1 MFLGL
6 DQRSFGAYDIYLQF
20 RKMSGRPRGPQQN
33 LFLNRENYNKIVG
46 FLRSRYAKKMG
57 LSALPEKVD
66 EKLQKY
72 TQHFMTEVN
81 RVQGPEKPQNLLATE
96 VVRETEISMDAWLR
110 KQQEAQPPTTTTVG
124 TYSRGDD
131 VSRLFQDTSTRYD
144 NMMAARAPIPIPQV
158 GLPDFRAPEPELDD
172 DEDPVILMQR
182 AQKQREDQARALG
195 IPIAPP
201 APAFPN
207 RSVESAQSGSTS
219 VLPPPRME
227 IRDEAPPSASQPIPP
242 QADPPPPLLA
252 PRPQDYIIPQ
262 EDVVKYRETE
272 YNVFITSSDR
282 NWMSNT
288 AENRYNFSVIFNTG
302 NTSGALGYNSAVQQ
316 RFRNIQRIEFVKAI
330 VPIESLTAL
339 VRVTGN
345 TPTYDTSRVVNIFSL
360 PFAGVRIAELNNNSF
375 STNPEEDN
383 SFAIVQYDTTWSSD
397 LYVPQS
403 YLPAGSAANGAVPAD
418 KTGYTGF
425 IPKFLKTQRIYSPTP
440 LATLNKLTI
449 RMERHNTQ
457 LISNDPD
464 VFSISRIQLSDL
476 LTNFG
481 GTGTTTDNTNYS
493 SATGTNMENPYIFI
507 KTANYFLFSAISEG
521 DNINIQGCSV
531 ISGANNV
538 SEAGATDFANYINQS
553 AGQYV
558 VATGYIAVS
567 GGNSTINL
575 GRNNAGYCN
584 VIIVRN
590 RFDNPA
596 TTGGTTRNKGP
607 SYFGG
612 FLAVEENNTSGS
624 SSGLT
629 YVLNQT
635 ATTQTNCA
643 LINMSRQ
650 TNFVLRIITRDMDS
664 TSNIRPDN
672 V

>member
-1 MFLGL
+1 
-6 DQRSFGAYDIYLQF
+6 
-20 RKMSGRPRGPQQN
+20 MSGRPSGPQQN
-33 LFLNRENYNKIVG
+33 LFLNGANYSKIVG
-46 FLRSRYAKKMG
+46 FLRTRYAKKMG
-57 LSALPEKVD
+57 VSALPQKVD

-72 TQHFMTEVN
+72 TQHFMTEVV
-81 RVQGPEKPQNLLATE
+81 RVQGQDKAANTLATE
-96 VVRETEISMDAWLR
+96 VIRETETSMDSWLR
-110 KQQEAQPPTTTTVG
+110 KQQAAQPPTTVSVG
-124 TYSRGDD
+124 TYPRGED

-158 GLPDFRAPEPELDD
+158 GLPDFRAPEPDLDD

-207 RSVESAQSGSTS
+207 KKVESAQAGAGS
-219 VLPPPRME
+219 VLPPHME
-227 IRDEAPPSASQPIPP
+227 IHDESPPSATQPIPP

-282 NWMSNT
+282 NWLSNNT
-288 AENRYNFSVIFNTG
+288 ENRYNFSVIFNTG
-302 NTSGALGYNSAVQQ
+302 NTTNALGYNSAVQQ

-339 VRVTGN
+339 VRVPSTG
-345 TPTYDTSRVVNIFSL
+345 TFDTSRVVNIFSF
-360 PFAGVRIAELNNNSF
+360 PFASVRIAELNNNSF

-397 LYVPQS
+397 LSVPQS
-403 YLPAGSAANGAVPAD
+403 YVVNTTAPSSASQNYVPAD

-440 LATLNKLTI
+440 LATLNKLSI
-449 RMERHNTQ
+449 RMERHNSE

-464 VFSISRIQLSDL
+464 VFFINRIQLSDA
-476 LTNFG
+476 LTYFG
-481 GTGTTTDNTNYS
+481 STSGTTSDHTNYNTVS
-493 SATGTNMENPYIFI
+493 VAGAENPYIYI
-507 KTANYFLFSAISEG
+507 TTTNYFLFSAICEG
-521 DNINIQGCSV
+521 DIINIQGCSV
-531 ISGANNV
+531 TP
-538 SEAGATDFANYINQS
+538 AGIVAAATTTDFANFINQD
-553 AGQYV
+553 GGHYV
-558 VATGYIAVS
+558 VATGYIDNTS
-567 GGNSTINL
+567 GSNIYL

-584 VIIVRN
+584 VIIIRS

-596 TTGGTTRNKGP
+596 TTGGTTRNQGP

-612 FLAVEENNTSGS
+612 AYTQEENQISGPTSG
-624 SSGLT
+624 LA
-629 YVLNQT
+629 YLLNLP
-635 ATTQTNCA
+635 ATTQTGCA
-643 LINMSRQ
+643 LINTSRQ

>member
-1 MFLGL
+1 M
-6 DQRSFGAYDIYLQF
+6 
-20 RKMSGRPRGPQQN
+20 
-33 LFLNRENYNKIVG
+33 
-46 FLRSRYAKKMG
+46 
-57 LSALPEKVD
+57 
-66 EKLQKY
+66 
-72 TQHFMTEVN
+72 
-81 RVQGPEKPQNLLATE
+81 
-96 VVRETEISMDAWLR
+96 
-110 KQQEAQPPTTTTVG
+110 
-124 TYSRGDD
+124 
-131 VSRLFQDTSTRYD
+131 
-144 NMMAARAPIPIPQV
+144 
-158 GLPDFRAPEPELDD
+158 
-172 DEDPVILMQR
+172 
-182 AQKQREDQARALG
+182 
-195 IPIAPP
+195 
-201 APAFPN
+201 
-207 RSVESAQSGSTS
+207 
-219 VLPPPRME
+219 PPRLE
-227 IRDEAPPSASQPIPP
+227 IREEAPPSATQPIPP
-242 QADPPPPLLA
+242 QADPPPPQLA

-282 NWMSNT
+282 NWLLNNS
-288 AENRYNFSVIFNTG
+288 ENRYNFSVIFNTG
-302 NTSGALGYNSAVQQ
+302 NTTGALGYNSAVQQ

-339 VRVTGN
+339 VRVTAD

-383 SFAIVQYDTTWSSD
+383 TFAIVQYDTTWSSD

-403 YLPAGSAANGAVPAD
+403 YLPAGSAGNGAVPAD

-425 IPKFLKTQRIYSPTP
+425 IPKFLKTQRVYTPTP
-440 LATLNKLTI
+440 LATLNKLSI
-449 RMERHNTQ
+449 RMERHNTE
-457 LISNDPD
+457 LISPDPD
-464 VFSISRIQLSDL
+464 VFFINRIQLSDL

-493 SATGTNMENPYIFI
+493 SATATDAENPYIFI
-507 KTANYFLFSAISEG
+507 KTTNYFLFSAISEG
-521 DNINIQGCSV
+521 DNINIQGCTVTPSSTLTA
-531 ISGANNV
+531 SGAV
-538 SEAGATDFANYINQS
+538 DFTNYINQKS
-553 AGQYV
+553 GLYV

-596 TTGGTTRNKGP
+596 TTGGTTRNLGP

-612 FLAVEENNTSGS
+612 FLSEEEDATSGS
-624 SSGLT
+624 TTGLT
-629 YVLNQT
+629 YILNEAATVQT
-635 ATTQTNCA
+635 GCA

>member
-1 MFLGL
+1 
-6 DQRSFGAYDIYLQF
+6 
-20 RKMSGRPRGPQQN
+20 MSGRPGGPQQQN
-33 LFLNRENYNKIVG
+33 LFLNSANYSKIVG
-46 FLRSRYAKKMG
+46 FLRTRYAKKLG
-57 LSALPEKVD
+57 VSALPEKVD

-72 TQHFMTEVN
+72 TQHFMTEVA
-81 RVQGPEKPQNLLATE
+81 RVQGPNQPQNTLATE
-96 VVRETEISMDAWLR
+96 VIRETETSMDAWLR
-110 KQQEAQPPTTTTVG
+110 KQKETLPPTTVSVG
-124 TYSRGDD
+124 TFPRGEELNT
-131 VSRLFQDTSTRYD
+131 RLFQDTSTRYES
-144 NMMAARAPIPIPQV
+144 MMAARAPIPIPQV
-158 GLPDFRAPEPELDD
+158 GIPDFRAPQPEIDEE
-172 DEDPVILMQR
+172 EDPVLLMQR
-182 AQKQREDQARALG
+182 ETKRREDQARALG

-201 APAFPN
+201 APTFPTKG
-207 RSVESAQSGSTS
+207 VQMTQDGSTS
-219 VLPPPRME
+219 VLPPRME
-227 IRDEAPPSASQPIPP
+227 IRDDKAPSATNPVPP

-262 EDVVKYRETE
+262 EDVIKYRETE

-282 NWMSNT
+282 NWMLNNT
-288 AENRYNFSVIFNTG
+288 ENRYNFSVIFNTG
-302 NTSGALGYNSAVQQ
+302 NTTGALGYNSAVQQ

-339 VRVTGN
+339 VRVPAAGN
-345 TPTYDTSRVVNIFSL
+345 FDTSRVVNIFSL
-360 PFAGVRIAELNNNSF
+360 PFASVRIAELNNNLF

-383 SFAIVQYDTTWSSD
+383 TFAIVQYDTTWSSD

-403 YLPAGSAANGAVPAD
+403 YLPSTSAAFANLPAD

-425 IPKFLKTQRIYSPTP
+425 IPKFLKTQRVYTPTP
-440 LATLNKLTI
+440 LATLNKLSI
-449 RMERHNTQ
+449 RMERHNGN

-493 SATGTNMENPYIFI
+493 SVTTAGAENPYIFI
-507 KTANYFLFSAISEG
+507 RTTNYFLYSAISEG
-521 DNINIQGCSV
+521 DVINIQGFV
-531 ISGANNV
+531 APTGTGITASGQV
-538 SEAGATDFANYINQS
+538 DFQNYINQS
-553 AGQYV
+553 AGLYV
-558 VATGYIAVS
+558 VATGFIAVS

-590 RFDNPA
+590 RFDNAA
-596 TTGGTTRNKGP
+596 TTGGTTRNLGP

-612 FLAVEENNTSGS
+612 FLSEEESATSGS
-624 SSGLT
+624 TSGFT
-629 YVLNQT
+629 FYLNQT
-635 ATTQTNCA
+635 SFTQSNCA
-643 LINMSRQ
+643 LINTSRQ

>member
-1 MFLGL
+1 
-6 DQRSFGAYDIYLQF
+6 
-20 RKMSGRPRGPQQN
+20 
-33 LFLNRENYNKIVG
+33 
-46 FLRSRYAKKMG
+46 MG

-72 TQHFMTEVN
+72 TQHFMTEVA
-81 RVQGPEKPQNLLATE
+81 RVQGQDKPANALATE
-96 VVRETEISMDAWLR
+96 VIRETETSMDSWLR
-110 KQQEAQPPTTTTVG
+110 KQQAAQPPTTISVG
-124 TYSRGDD
+124 TYPRGDD
-131 VSRLFQDTSTRYD
+131 VSKLFQDTSTRYD

-158 GLPDFRAPEPELDD
+158 GLPDFRAPEPELDEE
-172 DEDPVILMQR
+172 EDPVLLMQR
-182 AQKQREDQARALG
+182 ESKRREDQARALG

-201 APAFPN
+201 GPSFPN
-207 RSVESAQSGSTS
+207 NEVRRAQNGAASVM
-219 VLPPPRME
+219 PPRME
-227 IRDEAPPSASQPIPP
+227 IREEAPPSATQPIPP

-282 NWMSNT
+282 NWLVNT

-302 NTSGALGYNSAVQQ
+302 NTTGALGYNSAVQQ

-339 VRVTGN
+339 VRVPAAGS
-345 TPTYDTSRVVNIFSL
+345 YDTSRVVNIFSL

-383 SFAIVQYDTTWSSD
+383 TFAIVQYDTTWSSD

-403 YLPAGSAANGAVPAD
+403 YLPSTSAGFANVPAD

-425 IPKFLKTQRIYSPTP
+425 IPKFLKTQRIYTPTP
-440 LATLNKLTI
+440 LATLNRLTI
-449 RMERHNTQ
+449 RMERHNTE

-464 VFSISRIQLSDL
+464 VFFISRIQLSDL
-476 LTNFG
+476 ITNFG
-481 GTGTTTDNTNYS
+481 GTGTTSDNTNYS
-493 SATGTNMENPYIFI
+493 SVTGTNTENPYIFI
-507 KTANYFLFSAISEG
+507 KTTNYFLFSAISEG
-521 DNINIQGCSV
+521 DIINIQGCTVTPSGTLTA
-531 ISGANNV
+531 SGAV
-538 SEAGATDFANYINQS
+538 DFTNFINQPV
-553 AGQYV
+553 GQYV
-558 VATGYIAVS
+558 VATGYINVS

-584 VIIVRN
+584 VIIIRN

-596 TTGGTTRNKGP
+596 TTGGTTRNQGP

-612 FLAVEENNTSGS
+612 FLSEEENGTSGS
-624 SSGLT
+624 TAGLT
-629 YVLNQT
+629 YILNQT
-635 ATTQTNCA
+635 ATTQSGCA
-643 LINMSRQ
+643 LINTSRQ

>member
-1 MFLGL
+1 
-6 DQRSFGAYDIYLQF
+6 
-20 RKMSGRPRGPQQN
+20 MSGRTNGPQQN
-33 LFLNRENYNKIVG
+33 LFLNGANYSKIVG
-46 FLRSRYAKKMG
+46 FLRTRYAKKMG

-72 TQHFMTEVN
+72 TQHFMTEVA
-81 RVQGPEKPQNLLATE
+81 RVQGQDKPQNALATE
-96 VVRETEISMDAWLR
+96 VIRETEISMDAWLR
-110 KQQEAQPPTTTTVG
+110 KQQAAQPPTTVSVG
-124 TYSRGDD
+124 TYPRGED
-131 VSRLFQDTSTRYD
+131 VSRLFQDTSTRYE
-144 NMMAARAPIPIPQV
+144 NMMASRAPIPIPQV
-158 GLPDFRAPEPELDD
+158 GLPDFRAPEPELDEE
-172 DEDPVILMQR
+172 EDPVLLMQR
-182 AQKQREDQARALG
+182 ETKRREDQARALG

-207 RSVESAQSGSTS
+207 KKVESAQNGAAS
-219 VLPPPRME
+219 VMPPRLE
-227 IRDEAPPSASQPIPP
+227 IREEAPPSATQPTPP
-242 QADPPPPLLA
+242 QADPPPPQLA

-282 NWMSNT
+282 NWLLNNS
-288 AENRYNFSVIFNTG
+288 ENRYNFSVIFNTG
-302 NTSGALGYNSAVQQ
+302 NTTGALGYNSAVQQ

-339 VRVTGN
+339 VRVTAD

-383 SFAIVQYDTTWSSD
+383 TFAIVQYDTTWSSD

-403 YLPAGSAANGAVPAD
+403 YLPAGSAGNGAVPAD

-425 IPKFLKTQRIYSPTP
+425 IPKFLKTQRVYTPTP
-440 LATLNKLTI
+440 LATLNKLSI
-449 RMERHNTQ
+449 RMERHNTE
-457 LISNDPD
+457 LISPDPD
-464 VFSISRIQLSDL
+464 VFFINRIQLSDL

-493 SATGTNMENPYIFI
+493 SVTATDAENPYIFI
-507 KTANYFLFSAISEG
+507 KTTNYFLFSAISEG
-521 DNINIQGCSV
+521 DNINIQGCTVTPSSTLTA
-531 ISGANNV
+531 SGAV
-538 SEAGATDFANYINQS
+538 DFTNYINQKS
-553 AGQYV
+553 GLYV
-558 VATGYIAVS
+558 VATGFIAVA
-567 GGNSTINL
+567 GGDSTINL

-596 TTGGTTRNKGP
+596 TTGGTTRNLGP

-612 FLAVEENNTSGS
+612 FLSEEEDATSGS
-624 SSGLT
+624 TTGLT
-629 YVLNQT
+629 YILNTPATVQT
-635 ATTQTNCA
+635 GCA

>member
-1 MFLGL
+1 
-6 DQRSFGAYDIYLQF
+6 
-20 RKMSGRPRGPQQN
+20 
-33 LFLNRENYNKIVG
+33 
-46 FLRSRYAKKMG
+46 MG

-72 TQHFMTEVN
+72 TQHFMTEVA
-81 RVQGPEKPQNLLATE
+81 RVQGQDKPANALATE
-96 VVRETEISMDAWLR
+96 VIRETETSMDSWLR
-110 KQQEAQPPTTTTVG
+110 KQQAAQPPTTVSVG
-124 TYSRGDD
+124 TYPRGDD
-131 VSRLFQDTSTRYD
+131 ISKLFQDTSTRYD

-158 GLPDFRAPEPELDD
+158 GLPDFRAPEPELDEE
-172 DEDPVILMQR
+172 EDPVLLMQR
-182 AQKQREDQARALG
+182 ESKRREDQARALG
-195 IPIAPP
+195 IPVAPP
-201 APAFPN
+201 APSFPN
-207 RSVESAQSGSTS
+207 NEVRRAQNGAASVM
-219 VLPPPRME
+219 PPRME
-227 IRDEAPPSASQPIPP
+227 IREEAPPSATQPIPP

-282 NWMSNT
+282 NWLVNT
-288 AENRYNFSVIFNTG
+288 TENRYNFSVIFNTG
-302 NTSGALGYNSAVQQ
+302 NTTGALGYNSAVQQ

-339 VRVTGN
+339 VRVPAAGS
-345 TPTYDTSRVVNIFSL
+345 YDTSRVVNIFSL

-383 SFAIVQYDTTWSSD
+383 TFAIVQYDTTWSSD

-403 YLPAGSAANGAVPAD
+403 YLPSTSAGFANVPAD

-440 LATLNKLTI
+440 LATLNRLTI
-449 RMERHNTQ
+449 RMERHNTE
-457 LISNDPD
+457 LISPDPD
-464 VFSISRIQLSDL
+464 VFFISRIQLGDL
-476 LTNFG
+476 ITNFG
-481 GTGTTTDNTNYS
+481 YGINTGSGTTADATNYCA
-493 SATGTNMENPYIFI
+493 ATATNAENPYIFI
-507 KTANYFLFSAISEG
+507 RTTNYFLFSAISEG
-521 DNINIQGCSV
+521 DIINIQGCTVTPSSTLTA
-531 ISGANNV
+531 SGAV
-538 SEAGATDFANYINQS
+538 DFTNFINKS
-553 AGQYV
+553 TGQYV
-558 VATGYIAVS
+558 VATGYLATTGSAPNIGTS
-567 GGNSTINL
+567 ITL

-584 VIIVRN
+584 VIIIRN

-596 TTGGTTRNKGP
+596 TTGGTTRNQGP

-612 FLAVEENNTSGS
+612 FLSQEEDSKTNS

-629 YVLNQT
+629 YILNTAATVQT
-635 ATTQTNCA
+635 GCA
-643 LINMSRQ
+643 LINTSRQ